1 MDAVSTPGH
10 VTMERDSPPIASRA
24 TPSARASSLQH
35 PAGFLAPR
43 FNLGSW
49 LHAMHSAYCY
59 VFMAIWALLSDGAAM
74 AWRWP
79 AILLSQPN
87 ESEPRRARTFD
98 LVLLGHLLA
107 RRLKRE
113 GVCLPASEFARIW
126 TDRVVPGAVPR
137 GCTWQ
142 LGMTAVVTGLTSGYG
157 RQFNGTVGRISSDT
171 QDGRVTLIVKGP
183 QGIISGGIPEG
194 NLKAVTGSI
203 DVLAAWQRLPIES
216 RSQAP
221 AVQAPQPRPTPA
233 VHDAIA
239 QFKKAKVE
247 ALVLAGANLADVD
260 AKGRTALHVALDSL
274 EEEAPEEE
282 DEEEGAEDAA
292 VGGGRGLA
300 LRPLLQ
306 LPMAL
311 ARALLHYSVGAPSPA
326 SRADWLALVQWVLH
340 HQADLNVRD
349 EHERAPIHIAVMAGL
364 HDVVRSLL
372 EAGADPTLRC
382 KGGSTLRHAA
392 IRGDAKM
399 IELLL
404 LKQAP
409 GSRLPSQ
416 ASADYTDGFVNGKD
430 KNGWTPLGLAAR
442 GGYVTA
448 VERLLEGGAD
458 PAASLLDGKT
468 ALEIARLNKKEA
480 VVSLLVSAAHS

>member
-1 MDAVSTPGH
+1 
-10 VTMERDSPPIASRA
+10 MERDSPPIASRA
-24 TPSARASSLQH
+24 STSARASGLQRS
-35 PAGFLAPR
+35 AGFLAPR

-87 ESEPRRARTFD
+87 ESEPRSARTFD

-126 TDRVVPGAVPR
+126 TDRVVPVAVPS

-157 RQFNGTVGRISSDT
+157 RQFNGTVGRISSDM

-239 QFKKAKVE
+239 QCKRRKIE

-282 DEEEGAEDAA
+282 
-292 VGGGRGLA
+292 R
-300 LRPLLQ
+300 R
-306 LPMAL
+306 
-311 ARALLHYSVGAPSPA
+311 
-326 SRADWLALVQWVLH
+326 
-340 HQADLNVRD
+340 
-349 EHERAPIHIAVMAGL
+349 
-364 HDVVRSLL
+364 
-372 EAGADPTLRC
+372 
-382 KGGSTLRHAA
+382 
-392 IRGDAKM
+392 
-399 IELLL
+399 
-404 LKQAP
+404 
-409 GSRLPSQ
+409 
-416 ASADYTDGFVNGKD
+416 
-430 KNGWTPLGLAAR
+430 
-442 GGYVTA
+442 
-448 VERLLEGGAD
+448 
-458 PAASLLDGKT
+458 
-468 ALEIARLNKKEA
+468 
-480 VVSLLVSAAHS
+480 